1 MVQNENKIVC
11 ASTRE
16 YFNHTPP
23 YKRRVLNF
31 FGASEAHVL
40 ENGIICEL
48 RTQISLTGISHVSA
62 SVPICKFID
71 TAIFKK
77 ISGD

>member
-11 ASTRE
+11 ASTRQ
-16 YFNHTPP
+16 YFNHMPP

-40 ENGIICEL
+40 ENGIISEL
-48 RTQISLTGISHVSA
+48 RT
-62 SVPICKFID
+62 
-71 TAIFKK
+71 
-77 ISGD
+77 